1 MVMSILM
8 KAVALRAVLM
18 AAMLFAPGIA
28 LAQNAHFLKATG
40 SLDTTTGGYTAT
52 WKEAGLGNSPVTYD
66 LSSTA
71 SFTWQC
77 FTKSGNQPQGAPN
90 STTPST
96 IFTTGT
102 FPPSHNGTISGSLTL
117 EPVEAGHCNGNGL
130 KNCLTAVDYQQVVLQ
145 DITSAGTPSVGLP
158 SASASGLELDCH

>member
-1 MVMSILM
+1 MQSFTKMVGLGAI
-8 KAVALRAVLM
+8 LM

-28 LAQNAHFLKATG
+28 LAQNAHFLKSTG
-40 SLDTTTGGYTAT
+40 GLDTKTGDYTAS

-66 LSSTA
+66 LSATA

-77 FTKSGNQPQGAPN
+77 FTKSGNQPQGSPN

-117 EPVEAGHCNGNGL
+117 EVVEAGHCNGQGL
-130 KNCLTAVDYQQVVLQ
+130 KNCLTAADYENVVLQ
-145 DITSAGTPSVGLP
+145 DTTSVGTPSVALP

>member
-1 MVMSILM
+1 MSIITR
-8 KAVALRAVLM
+8 AVGLRAILM
-18 AAMLFAPGIA
+18 AAILFAPGIA

-40 SLDTTTGGYTAT
+40 ALDTTTGGYTAS

-77 FTKSGNQPQGAPN
+77 FTKSGNQPQGSPN

-102 FPPSHNGTISGSLTL
+102 FPPSHNGTITGSLTL
-117 EPVEAGHCNGNGL
+117 EPVEAGQCNGNGL
-130 KNCLTAVDYQQVVLQ
+130 KNCLTAVDYENVVLQ
-145 DITSAGTPSVGLP
+145 DTTSVSEPSVTLP
-158 SASASGLELDCH
+158 SASASGLQLDCH